1 TDQQQQQQQ
10 SAARRTTK
18 RTAKAKTAA
27 AVLDN
32 RLLIEGWVERS
43 ETHQARCNGLVDGFR
58 SLRDSVRCA
67 NYAFVT
73 LGRCA
78 LFILRQPVRVI
89 VGADTRAAGAI
100 VE

>member
-1 TDQQQQQQQ
+1 RTDQQQQQQQ

-43 ETHQARCNGLVDGFR
+43 ETHRLHLAMMGFAVLYPSYGFGIR
-58 SLRDSVRCA
+58 SLRK
-67 NYAFVT
+67 
-73 LGRCA
+73 
-78 LFILRQPVRVI
+78 Q
-89 VGADTRAAGAI
+89 
-100 VE
+100 

>member
-43 ETHQARCNGLVDGFR
+43 ETHQK
-58 SLRDSVRCA
+58 LRDERCP
-67 NYAFVT
+67 T
-73 LGRCA
+73 T
-78 LFILRQPVRVI
+78 RQVFTICTV
-89 VGADTRAAGAI
+89 
-100 VE
+100 

>member
-1 TDQQQQQQQ
+1 RNRRSRTDQQQQQQQ

-43 ETHQARCNGLVDGFR
+43 ETHRLQTRLSPSNTSSVSTRLDRVCARQRLSD
-58 SLRDSVRCA
+58 LEK
-67 NYAFVT
+67 
-73 LGRCA
+73 
-78 LFILRQPVRVI
+78 LF
-89 VGADTRAAGAI
+89 G
-100 VE
+100 

>member
-1 TDQQQQQQQ
+1 RTDQQQQQQQ

-43 ETHQARCNGLVDGFR
+43 ETHRLHLAMMGFAALYPSYGFGIR
-58 SLRDSVRCA
+58 SLRK
-67 NYAFVT
+67 
-73 LGRCA
+73 
-78 LFILRQPVRVI
+78 Q
-89 VGADTRAAGAI
+89 
-100 VE
+100 